1 MRIFRTMSI
10 LPDWAVVANALRS
23 FWERHTSR
31 SGSEGRFRSAAA
43 MFWLILS
50 ITTIGLRPPPDD
62 VGRQTGCKVRFARNT
77 GITISRQASGPL
89 LQYGDDHQWLIT
101 NTACGAF
108 VGASAI
114 KLAGPKLTR
123 KIDRLSS
130 SCRLPP
136 HRVASKNRSPLQLR
150 LQVVQRQTPPK
161 TAFHLSTALCRNA
174 WLASVS
180 RRTPI
185 TLPSFVQF
193 ISTVSGE
200 APTEGRELIRKR
212 LPSGETAYWKRTI
225 LGAMIRV
232 WKSM

>member
-1 MRIFRTMSI
+1 MQP
-10 LPDWAVVANALRS
+10 LA
-23 FWERHTSR
+23 HSR
-31 SGSEGRFRSAAA
+31 CS
-43 MFWLILS
+43 
-50 ITTIGLRPPPDD
+50 
-62 VGRQTGCKVRFARNT
+62 KVRIARNT

-114 KLAGPKLTR
+114 KAAGPKVTR

-225 LGAMIRV
+225 RGAMIRV